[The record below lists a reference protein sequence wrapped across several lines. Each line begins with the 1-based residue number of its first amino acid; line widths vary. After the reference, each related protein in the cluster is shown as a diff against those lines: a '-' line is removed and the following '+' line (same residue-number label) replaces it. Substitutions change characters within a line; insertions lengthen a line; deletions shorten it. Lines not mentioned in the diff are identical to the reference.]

1 MFCLKGGMYL
11 KIFQN
16 LLPVHF
22 KLIILAENLILV
34 IILICMVRHM
44 ALHIRRTDSAG
55 QRKEYYTSVQVNA
68 GESLWEIS
76 RRYYSVEYKSMGSY
90 MKKIMNLNHMSSS
103 NINEGA
109 YLIIPYYQ
117 EQPFTQPADSGSSG
131 ITPDIAATRMD
142 ICYSMS
148 IFPPAPVTCTAFSR
162 VMADQGDSKKPVSRI
177 LPYTA
182 LFRK

>member
-1 MFCLKGGMYL
+1 M

-76 RRYYSVEYKSMGSY
+76 RRYYSG
-90 MKKIMNLNHMSSS
+90 
-103 NINEGA
+103 
-109 YLIIPYYQ
+109 
-117 EQPFTQPADSGSSG
+117 
-131 ITPDIAATRMD
+131 
-142 ICYSMS
+142 
-148 IFPPAPVTCTAFSR
+148 
-162 VMADQGDSKKPVSRI
+162 
-177 LPYTA
+177 
-182 LFRK
+182 

>member
-1 MFCLKGGMYL
+1 M

-76 RRYYSVEYKSMGSY
+76 RRYYSVEYKSMG
-90 MKKIMNLNHMSSS
+90 
-103 NINEGA
+103 
-109 YLIIPYYQ
+109 
-117 EQPFTQPADSGSSG
+117 D
-131 ITPDIAATRMD
+131 
-142 ICYSMS
+142 
-148 IFPPAPVTCTAFSR
+148 
-162 VMADQGDSKKPVSRI
+162 
-177 LPYTA
+177 
-182 LFRK
+182 RKSVV